1 MTPML
6 PMYTLG
12 HNFQPADIHAG
23 GLRYHGAGS
32 IVSQLLRD
40 GLIESQAVPQ
50 LETFRA
56 GLRCARTEGI
66 VPAPESTH
74 AIAQAIR
81 EAQKAK
87 EEGKEKTILFN
98 LSGHGMIDLYAYE
111 QYFAG
116 NLQNYTIPDSE
127 ITCSLKD
134 LEKII

>member
-1 MTPML
+1 ML
-6 PMYTLG
+6 QIKRMRVGQIGTNCY
-12 HNFQPADIHAG
+12 
-23 GLRYHGAGS
+23 
-32 IVSQLLRD
+32 LLED
-40 GLIESQAVPQ
+40 TDAKICAV
-50 LETFRA
+50 
-56 GLRCARTEGI
+56 
-66 VPAPESTH
+66 VAPGDPPD